1 MLKLKWQREQKEKSE
16 VSEMLLRQKGQ
27 INELPALLSAYPQR
41 DLQKGALESSLSPEK
56 KPSVPFKKDSGHK
69 INNL

>member
-27 INELPALLSAYPQR
+27 INELPALLSVYPQR
-41 DLQKGALESSLSPEK
+41 DLQKGARESSLSPEK
-56 KPSVPFKKDSGHK
+56 KLSVPFKKDSGHK